1 VDPCLVKLGCFQLI
15 RLKSYPAIKCS
26 NHLHL
31 LLILH
36 YLLHRAIMFGVTH
49 LIIQHSMSQIT
60 VHFNM
65 ETFTIPILKTQL
77 LEEINN
83 NFIMRLQVTL
93 LVVLT
98 PHYNIQV
105 LSILQVISTLRLQVL
120 AINLKLRVR
129 AYTLSIQVVMAKIN
143 LLGEI

>member
-1 VDPCLVKLGCFQLI
+1 
-15 RLKSYPAIKCS
+15 
-26 NHLHL
+26 
-31 LLILH
+31 
-36 YLLHRAIMFGVTH
+36 
-49 LIIQHSMSQIT
+49 MSQIT

-129 AYTLSIQVVMAKIN
+129 AYTLSIQVVMVKIN

>member
-1 VDPCLVKLGCFQLI
+1 
-15 RLKSYPAIKCS
+15 
-26 NHLHL
+26 
-31 LLILH
+31 
-36 YLLHRAIMFGVTH
+36 MFGVTH
-49 LIIQHSMSQIT
+49 PIIQHSMSQIT

-129 AYTLSIQVVMAKIN
+129 AYTLSIQVDMVKIN

>member
-1 VDPCLVKLGCFQLI
+1 
-15 RLKSYPAIKCS
+15 
-26 NHLHL
+26 
-31 LLILH
+31 
-36 YLLHRAIMFGVTH
+36 MFGVTH
-49 LIIQHSMSQIT
+49 PIIQYSMSQIT
-60 VHFNM
+60 EQFHM

-93 LVVLT
+93 LEVLT

-105 LSILQVISTLRLQVL
+105 LSILQVISILHRQVL

-129 AYTLSIQVVMAKIN
+129 AYTHSIQVVTVKIN
-143 LLGEI
+143 LLAEI

>member
-1 VDPCLVKLGCFQLI
+1 
-15 RLKSYPAIKCS
+15 
-26 NHLHL
+26 
-31 LLILH
+31 
-36 YLLHRAIMFGVTH
+36 MFGVTH
-49 LIIQHSMSQIT
+49 RIIQHSMSQIT

-129 AYTLSIQVVMAKIN
+129 AYTLSIQVDMVKIN
-143 LLGEI
+143 LLGGI